1 MCIGPFPVINMKAT
15 GSRIQ
20 SLRKERGLSVR
31 DIQEFFHFEEPRAI
45 YKCLN
50 GQSIPS
56 VDNLLA
62 LCTLFQ
68 VHMEDILVYNM
79 IAVSIGSRE
88 ESRDPAFFL
97 CRPFPP
103 AYFFAVS
110 PASHPA
116 V

>member
-1 MCIGPFPVINMKAT
+1 MCVGPFPVINMKAT

-45 YKCLN
+45 YKWLN

-62 LCTLFQ
+62 KNAENAKFLNL
-68 VHMEDILVYNM
+68 
-79 IAVSIGSRE
+79 RE
-88 ESRDPAFFL
+88 H
-97 CRPFPP
+97 
-103 AYFFAVS
+103 S
-110 PASHPA
+110 PRLRISA
-116 V
+116 